1 MVNVKLI
8 DLGPNFDDVTVL
20 HVEVCR
26 SLPVRHFA
34 AIKVEAHL
42 TLGGGGHLGHV
53 LGEDGAQRSISVQR
67 ELLRGV
73 SVFALQPHSQAA
85 AAAALCGAAIFCC
98 HHHTLDDV
106 SDAKA
111 EFADGGVRWELLFLS
126 QQHEARGRGV

>member
-53 LGEDGAQRSISVQR
+53 LGEDGAQRSILKNTHIIIIIVIIINII
-67 ELLRGV
+67 
-73 SVFALQPHSQAA
+73 
-85 AAAALCGAAIFCC
+85 IFVGKLIN
-98 HHHTLDDV
+98 TYTY
-106 SDAKA
+106 SY
-111 EFADGGVRWELLFLS
+111 FPY
-126 QQHEARGRGV
+126 QQLKPY